1 MNANIILAQIEET
14 PAATASGTT
23 AAAPAAPAAT
33 PAKDAKSGTVQPT
46 DKPAEQPAQ
55 ETSFL
60 GSPIFM
66 FLIIGV
72 LFYFLLIR
80 PQRKQQKEQQARL
93 NALKV
98 GDSVITNAGIHGEV
112 RKIDER
118 TVDIQIAKDVTIT
131 LEKAAIINVKAKD

>member
-1 MNANIILAQIEET
+1 MNANIILAQIEG
-14 PAATASGTT
+14 AATSGDASPTA
-23 AAAPAAPAAT
+23 AAAPAAQPATA
-33 PAKDAKSGTVQPT
+33 AKSGTVQPT

-55 ETSFL
+55 ETNFF
-60 GSPIFM
+60 GNPIFM

-118 TVDIQIAKDVTIT
+118 TVDVQIAKDVTIT

>member
-1 MNANIILAQIEET
+1 MNANIILAQIEGAATTGEAPAAAT
-14 PAATASGTT
+14 PAAQ
-23 AAAPAAPAAT
+23 PAA
-33 PAKDAKSGTVQPT
+33 PAKDAKSGTVQTT

-55 ETSFL
+55 ETNFL
-60 GSPIFM
+60 GSPLVM

-118 TVDIQIAKDVTIT
+118 TVDVQIAKDVTIT
-131 LEKAAIINVKAKD
+131 LEKAAIINVKSKD